1 MARKNAL
8 IRKYINLTVK
18 EDTAILDQPIYLF
31 QNDRNIDL
39 IFTIKNLRYD
49 IVRNIVEEE
58 NVVESSGATYFRVK
72 ILKPDQDDKDKE
84 FTSDLY
90 LVNEE
95 NQVVFNI
102 NDTFIF
108 DEKDEDGNLPSE
120 ENDKIGIYKLQ
131 IQLYDGGLG
140 RITIPEV
147 EFAVLSPI
155 FYDPETDGVIVDDST
170 VGDSVLGQ
178 PDEITG
184 FYEWYKGQ
192 IVSAE
197 RLNAIQDKIK
207 ELQIKIDS
215 VDVKK
220 VTAKEVSYES
230 DEFINVQDA
239 LDYLLYKPL
248 SISSFD
254 VNIDR
259 NLEMGRTIEGC
270 ILKWNYNKKIKEQY
284 LSIDNETFSISTELC
299 EYNYYTSFNSNK
311 TFTLT
316 AKDERNKVVSSTIN
330 IVYSNKI
337 YWGASSSTTYNNSF
351 LLNELSN
358 STISDNIK
366 RTIQVNATSNQ
377 YIYYVIPSR
386 LGTPIFKVGGF
397 EGGFSKVSTISFTNI
412 YNFTENYDIYRSD
425 NINLGDTTIVIS

>member
-39 IFTIKNLRYD
+39 VFTIKNLRYD

-90 LVNEE
+90 FVNGE

-108 DEKDEDGNLPSE
+108 DEKNKDGSLPSE

-131 IQLYDGGLG
+131 IQLYDSGLG

-170 VGDSVLGQ
+170 VGDSILGQ

-215 VDVKK
+215 VDVGK

-230 DEFINVQDA
+230 DEFTNVQDA
-239 LDYLLYKPL
+239 LDSLLYKSPTVTSL
-248 SISSFD
+248 TTTYSGGTT
-254 VNIDR
+254 
-259 NLEMGRTIEGC
+259 LEMGTV
-270 ILKWNYNKKIKEQY
+270 LSSVTFNWAYNKNITSQAFANVSLDTNVRTYTYTRGIFNTTTLNLTASDGKNSCSR
-284 LSIDNETFSISTELC
+284 SI
-299 EYNYYTSFNSNK
+299 
-311 TFTLT
+311 TFTY
-316 AKDERNKVVSSTIN
+316 ANRIFYGVSNTS
-330 IVYSNKI
+330 
-337 YWGASSSTTYNNSF
+337 TYNVA
-351 LLNELSN
+351 LLRSLSNTLSN
-358 STISDNIK
+358 SKARSFT
-366 RTIQVNATSNQ
+366 VNAGSNQ
-377 YIYYVIPSR
+377 HIFYAVPTR
-386 LGTPIFKVGGF
+386 LGGCKFAVHGF
-397 EGGFSKVSTISFTNI
+397 EGGFQKVATISYTNSQT
-412 YNFTENYDIYRSD
+412 YTESYDIYKSD
-425 NINLGDTTIVIS
+425 NPNLGNTTVVVS

>member
-39 IFTIKNLRYD
+39 VFTIKNLRYD
-49 IVRNIVEEE
+49 IVRNVVQEE
-58 NVVESSGATYFRVK
+58 NIVESSGATYFRVK

-90 LVNEE
+90 LVNGE

-108 DEKDEDGNLPSE
+108 DGKDEDGNLPSE

-131 IQLYDGGLG
+131 IQLYDTALG

-207 ELQIKIDS
+207 ELQIEINNID
-215 VDVKK
+215 VGK

-230 DEFINVQDA
+230 NEFTNVQDA
-239 LDYLLYKPL
+239 LDSLLYKSPTVTSL
-248 SISSFD
+248 TTTYSGGTT
-254 VNIDR
+254 
-259 NLEMGRTIEGC
+259 LEMGTV
-270 ILKWNYNKKIKEQY
+270 LASVTFNWTYNKDITSQAFANVNLDPSIRTY
-284 LSIDNETFSISTELC
+284 TYNRGIFNTTTLSLTASDGKNSCSKSI
-299 EYNYYTSFNSNK
+299 
-311 TFTLT
+311 TFTY
-316 AKDERNKVVSSTIN
+316 ANRIFYGVSSTN
-330 IVYSNKI
+330 
-337 YWGASSSTTYNNSF
+337 TYNVA
-351 LLNELSN
+351 LLKSLSNTLSN
-358 STISDNIK
+358 SKARSFT
-366 RTIQVNATSNQ
+366 VNAGSNQ
-377 YIYYVIPSR
+377 YIFYAVPTR
-386 LGTPIFKVGGF
+386 LGGCKFAVHGF
-397 EGGFSKVSTISFTNI
+397 EGGFEKVATISYTNSQS
-412 YNFTENYDIYRSD
+412 YTESYDIYKSD
-425 NINLGDTTIVIS
+425 NPNLGNTTVVVS

>member
-18 EDTAILDQPIYLF
+18 EDPEILYQPIYLF
-31 QNDRNIDL
+31 KNDRNIDL

-131 IQLYDGGLG
+131 IQLYDSGLG

-197 RLNAIQDKIK
+197 RLNAIQEKIK
-207 ELQIKIDS
+207 ELQIKTDS
-215 VDVKK
+215 MVIGKVIAKDVFFFFF
-220 VTAKEVSYES
+220 
-230 DEFINVQDA
+230 EFTNVQDA
-239 LDYLLYKPL
+239 LDSLLYKPL
-248 SISSFD
+248 TVKSLTTTYSGGTTI
-254 VNIDR
+254 
-259 NLEMGRTIEGC
+259 EMGTV
-270 ILKWNYNKKIKEQY
+270 LASVTLNW
-284 LSIDNETFSISTELC
+284 
-299 EYNYYTSFNSNK
+299 EYNRNITSQTFANVNLDPSVRTYTYTKGIFNTTTLNLTASDGK
-311 TFTLT
+311 SSCSKSITFTY
-316 AKDERNKVVSSTIN
+316 ANRIFYGVSS
-330 IVYSNKI
+330 SNE
-337 YWGASSSTTYNNSF
+337 YNVA
-351 LLNELSN
+351 LLKSLSNTLSN
-358 STISDNIK
+358 SKARNFT
-366 RTIQVNATSNQ
+366 VNAGSNQ
-377 YIYYVIPSR
+377 YIFYAVPIR
-386 LGTPIFKVGGF
+386 LGKCNFAVNGLEGGF
-397 EGGFSKVSTISFTNI
+397 EKVATVSYTNSQT
-412 YNFTENYDIYRSD
+412 YTENYDIYKSD
-425 NINLGDTTIVIS
+425 NLNLGNTTVVVS

>member
-39 IFTIKNLRYD
+39 VFTIKNLRYD

-90 LVNEE
+90 FVNGE

-108 DEKDEDGNLPSE
+108 DEKNEDGSLPSE
-120 ENDKIGIYKLQ
+120 ENDKVGIYKLQ
-131 IQLYDGGLG
+131 IQLYDSGLG

-215 VDVKK
+215 EDVEK

-230 DEFINVQDA
+230 DEFTNVQDA
-239 LDYLLYKPL
+239 LDSLLYKSPTVTSL
-248 SISSFD
+248 TTTYSGGTT
-254 VNIDR
+254 
-259 NLEMGRTIEGC
+259 LEMGTV
-270 ILKWNYNKKIKEQY
+270 LASVTFNWVYNKDITSQAFANVNLDPSVRTYTYTKGIFNTTTLNLTASDGKNSCSR
-284 LSIDNETFSISTELC
+284 SI
-299 EYNYYTSFNSNK
+299 
-311 TFTLT
+311 TFTY
-316 AKDERNKVVSSTIN
+316 ANRIFYGVSNTS
-330 IVYSNKI
+330 
-337 YWGASSSTTYNNSF
+337 TYNVA
-351 LLNELSN
+351 LLRSLSNTLSN
-358 STISDNIK
+358 SKARSFT
-366 RTIQVNATSNQ
+366 VNAGSNQ
-377 YIYYVIPSR
+377 YIFYAVPTR
-386 LGTPIFKVGGF
+386 LGGCKFAVHGF
-397 EGGFSKVSTISFTNI
+397 EGGFEKVATISYTNSQS
-412 YNFTENYDIYRSD
+412 YTESYDIYKSD
-425 NINLGDTTIVIS
+425 NPNLGNTTVVVS

>member
-108 DEKDEDGNLPSE
+108 DEKNEDGSLPSE

-131 IQLYDGGLG
+131 IQLYDSGLG

-178 PDEITG
+178 PDEVTG

-215 VDVKK
+215 VDVGK
-220 VTAKEVSYES
+220 VTAKEVSYEH
-230 DEFINVQDA
+230 DEFTNVQDA
-239 LDYLLYKPL
+239 LDSLLYKSPTVTSL
-248 SISSFD
+248 TTTYSGGTT
-254 VNIDR
+254 
-259 NLEMGRTIEGC
+259 LEMGTV
-270 ILKWNYNKKIKEQY
+270 LSSVTFNWAYNKNITSQAFANVSLDPSVRTYTYTKGIFNTTT
-284 LSIDNETFSISTELC
+284 LSLTASDGKGSCSKSI
-299 EYNYYTSFNSNK
+299 
-311 TFTLT
+311 TFTY
-316 AKDERNKVVSSTIN
+316 ANRIFYGVSST
-330 IVYSNKI
+330 S
-337 YWGASSSTTYNNSF
+337 TYNTA
-351 LLNELSN
+351 LLKSLSNTLSN
-358 STISDNIK
+358 SKARSFT
-366 RTIQVNATSNQ
+366 VNAGSNQ
-377 YIYYVIPSR
+377 YIFYAVPTR
-386 LGTPIFKVGGF
+386 LGGCKFAVHGF
-397 EGGFSKVSTISFTNI
+397 EGGFEKVATISYTNSQS
-412 YNFTENYDIYRSD
+412 YTESYDIYKSD
-425 NINLGDTTIVIS
+425 NPNLGNTTVVVS

>member
-39 IFTIKNLRYD
+39 VFTIKNLRYD

-90 LVNEE
+90 FVNGE

-108 DEKDEDGNLPSE
+108 DEKNKDGSLPSE

-131 IQLYDGGLG
+131 IQLYDSGLG

-170 VGDSVLGQ
+170 VGDSILGQ

-215 VDVKK
+215 VDVGK

-230 DEFINVQDA
+230 DEFTNVQDA
-239 LDYLLYKPL
+239 LDSLLYKSPTVTSL
-248 SISSFD
+248 TTTYSGG
-254 VNIDR
+254 NT
-259 NLEMGRTIEGC
+259 LEMGTV
-270 ILKWNYNKKIKEQY
+270 LSSVTFNWAYNKNITSQAFANVSLDPNVRTYTYTRGIFNTTTLNLTASDGKNSCSR
-284 LSIDNETFSISTELC
+284 SI
-299 EYNYYTSFNSNK
+299 
-311 TFTLT
+311 TFTY
-316 AKDERNKVVSSTIN
+316 ANRIFYGVSNTS
-330 IVYSNKI
+330 
-337 YWGASSSTTYNNSF
+337 TYNVA
-351 LLNELSN
+351 LLRSLSNTLSN
-358 STISDNIK
+358 SKARSFT
-366 RTIQVNATSNQ
+366 VNAGSNQ
-377 YIYYVIPSR
+377 HIFYAVPTR
-386 LGTPIFKVGGF
+386 LGGCKFAVHGF
-397 EGGFSKVSTISFTNI
+397 EGGFQKVATISYTNSQT
-412 YNFTENYDIYRSD
+412 YTESYDIYKSD
-425 NINLGDTTIVIS
+425 NPNLGNTTVVVS

>member
-131 IQLYDGGLG
+131 IQLYDSGLG

-155 FYDPETDGVIVDDST
+155 FYVPETDGVIVD
-170 VGDSVLGQ
+170 
-178 PDEITG
+178 
-184 FYEWYKGQ
+184 
-192 IVSAE
+192 
-197 RLNAIQDKIK
+197 N
-207 ELQIKIDS
+207 
-215 VDVKK
+215 
-220 VTAKEVSYES
+220 
-230 DEFINVQDA
+230 
-239 LDYLLYKPL
+239 
-248 SISSFD
+248 
-254 VNIDR
+254 
-259 NLEMGRTIEGC
+259 
-270 ILKWNYNKKIKEQY
+270 
-284 LSIDNETFSISTELC
+284 STE
-299 EYNYYTSFNSNK
+299 
-311 TFTLT
+311 
-316 AKDERNKVVSSTIN
+316 R
-330 IVYSNKI
+330 
-337 YWGASSSTTYNNSF
+337 
-351 LLNELSN
+351 
-358 STISDNIK
+358 DN
-366 RTIQVNATSNQ
+366 V
-377 YIYYVIPSR
+377 
-386 LGTPIFKVGGF
+386 
-397 EGGFSKVSTISFTNI
+397 
-412 YNFTENYDIYRSD
+412 
-425 NINLGDTTIVIS
+425 

>member
-39 IFTIKNLRYD
+39 VFTIKNLRYD

-90 LVNEE
+90 FVNGE

-108 DEKDEDGNLPSE
+108 DEKNEDGSLPSE

-131 IQLYDGGLG
+131 IQLYDSGLG

-207 ELQIKIDS
+207 ELQIEIDNI
-215 VDVKK
+215 DVGK
-220 VTAKEVSYES
+220 VTAREVSYES
-230 DEFINVQDA
+230 NEFTNVQDA
-239 LDYLLYKPL
+239 LDSLLYKPPTVTSL
-248 SISSFD
+248 TTTYSGGTT
-254 VNIDR
+254 
-259 NLEMGRTIEGC
+259 LEMGTV
-270 ILKWNYNKKIKEQY
+270 LASVKFNWAYNKNITSQTFANVNLDPSVRTYTYTKGIFNTTTLNLTASDGKNSCSR
-284 LSIDNETFSISTELC
+284 SI
-299 EYNYYTSFNSNK
+299 
-311 TFTLT
+311 TFTY
-316 AKDERNKVVSSTIN
+316 ANRIFYGVSSTN
-330 IVYSNKI
+330 TYNVALLKSLSNK
-337 YWGASSSTTYNNSF
+337 
-351 LLNELSN
+351 LSN
-358 STISDNIK
+358 SKARSFT
-366 RTIQVNATSNQ
+366 VNASSNQ
-377 YIYYVIPSR
+377 YIFYAVPTR
-386 LGTPIFKVGGF
+386 LGGCKFAVHGF
-397 EGGFSKVSTISFTNI
+397 EGGFEKVATISYTNSQS
-412 YNFTENYDIYRSD
+412 YTESYDIYKSD
-425 NINLGDTTIVIS
+425 NPNLGNTTVVVS

>member
-39 IFTIKNLRYD
+39 VFTIKNLRYD

-58 NVVESSGATYFRVK
+58 NIVESSGATYFRVK

-90 LVNEE
+90 FVNGE

-108 DEKDEDGNLPSE
+108 DEKNKDGSLPSE

-131 IQLYDGGLG
+131 IQLYDSGLG

-215 VDVKK
+215 VDVGK

-230 DEFINVQDA
+230 DEFTNVQDA
-239 LDYLLYKPL
+239 LDSLLYKSPTVTSL
-248 SISSFD
+248 TTTYSGG
-254 VNIDR
+254 NT
-259 NLEMGRTIEGC
+259 LEMGTV
-270 ILKWNYNKKIKEQY
+270 LSSVTFNWAYNKNITSQAFANVSLDPNVRTYTYTRGIFNTTTLNLTASDGKNSCSR
-284 LSIDNETFSISTELC
+284 SI
-299 EYNYYTSFNSNK
+299 
-311 TFTLT
+311 TFTY
-316 AKDERNKVVSSTIN
+316 ANRIFYGVSNTS
-330 IVYSNKI
+330 
-337 YWGASSSTTYNNSF
+337 TYNVA
-351 LLNELSN
+351 LLRSLSNTLSN
-358 STISDNIK
+358 SKARSFT
-366 RTIQVNATSNQ
+366 VNAGSNQ
-377 YIYYVIPSR
+377 HIFYAVPTR
-386 LGTPIFKVGGF
+386 LGGCKFAVHGF
-397 EGGFSKVSTISFTNI
+397 EGGFQKVATISYTNSQT
-412 YNFTENYDIYRSD
+412 YTESYDIYKSD
-425 NINLGDTTIVIS
+425 NPNLGNTTVVVS

>member
-39 IFTIKNLRYD
+39 VFTIKNLRYD

-90 LVNEE
+90 FVNGE

-131 IQLYDGGLG
+131 IQLYDSGLG

-170 VGDSVLGQ
+170 VGDSILGQ

-215 VDVKK
+215 VDVGK

-230 DEFINVQDA
+230 DEFTNVQDA
-239 LDYLLYKPL
+239 LDSLLYKSPTVTSL
-248 SISSFD
+248 TTTYSGGTT
-254 VNIDR
+254 
-259 NLEMGRTIEGC
+259 LEMGTV
-270 ILKWNYNKKIKEQY
+270 LSSVTFNWAYNKNITSQAFANVSLDTNVRTYTYTRGIFNTTTLNLTASDGKNSCSR
-284 LSIDNETFSISTELC
+284 SI
-299 EYNYYTSFNSNK
+299 
-311 TFTLT
+311 TFTY
-316 AKDERNKVVSSTIN
+316 ANRIFYGVSST
-330 IVYSNKI
+330 S
-337 YWGASSSTTYNNSF
+337 TYNVA
-351 LLNELSN
+351 LLKSLSNTLSN
-358 STISDNIK
+358 SKARSFT
-366 RTIQVNATSNQ
+366 VNAGSNQ
-377 YIYYVIPSR
+377 YIFYAVPTR
-386 LGTPIFKVGGF
+386 LGGCKFAVHGF
-397 EGGFSKVSTISFTNI
+397 EGGFEKVATISYTNSQT
-412 YNFTENYDIYRSD
+412 YTESYDIYKSD
-425 NINLGDTTIVIS
+425 NPNLGNTTVVVS

>member
-39 IFTIKNLRYD
+39 VFTIKNLRYD

-90 LVNEE
+90 FVNGE

-108 DEKDEDGNLPSE
+108 DEKNEDGSLPSE

-131 IQLYDGGLG
+131 IQLYDSGLG

-215 VDVKK
+215 VDVGK

-230 DEFINVQDA
+230 DEFTNVQDA
-239 LDYLLYKPL
+239 LDSLLYKSPTVTSL
-248 SISSFD
+248 TTTYSGGTT
-254 VNIDR
+254 
-259 NLEMGRTIEGC
+259 LEMGTV
-270 ILKWNYNKKIKEQY
+270 LSSVTFNWAYNKNITSQAFANVSLDTNVRTYTYTRGIFNTTTLNLTASDGKNSCSR
-284 LSIDNETFSISTELC
+284 SI
-299 EYNYYTSFNSNK
+299 
-311 TFTLT
+311 TFTY
-316 AKDERNKVVSSTIN
+316 ANRIFYGVSSTN
-330 IVYSNKI
+330 
-337 YWGASSSTTYNNSF
+337 TYNVA
-351 LLNELSN
+351 LLKSLSNTLSN
-358 STISDNIK
+358 SKARSFT
-366 RTIQVNATSNQ
+366 VNAGSNQ
-377 YIYYVIPSR
+377 YIFYAVPTR
-386 LGTPIFKVGGF
+386 LGGCKFAVHGF
-397 EGGFSKVSTISFTNI
+397 EGGFEKVATISYTNSQT
-412 YNFTENYDIYRSD
+412 YTESYDIYKSD
-425 NINLGDTTIVIS
+425 NPNLGNTTVVVS

>member
-8 IRKYINLTVK
+8 IRKYINLTIK

-39 IFTIKNLRYD
+39 VFTIKNLRYD

-108 DEKDEDGNLPSE
+108 DEKNEDGSLPSE

-131 IQLYDGGLG
+131 IQLYDSGLG

-215 VDVKK
+215 EDVEK
-220 VTAKEVSYES
+220 VTAREVSYES
-230 DEFINVQDA
+230 DEFTNVQDA
-239 LDYLLYKPL
+239 LDSLLYKSPTVTSL
-248 SISSFD
+248 TTTYSGGTT
-254 VNIDR
+254 
-259 NLEMGRTIEGC
+259 LEMGTV
-270 ILKWNYNKKIKEQY
+270 LASVKFNWAYNKNITSQTFANVNLDPSVRTYTYTKGIFNTTTLNLTASDSKNSCSR
-284 LSIDNETFSISTELC
+284 SI
-299 EYNYYTSFNSNK
+299 
-311 TFTLT
+311 TFTY
-316 AKDERNKVVSSTIN
+316 ANRIFYGVSSTN
-330 IVYSNKI
+330 
-337 YWGASSSTTYNNSF
+337 TYNVA
-351 LLNELSN
+351 LLKSLSNTLSN
-358 STISDNIK
+358 SKARSFT
-366 RTIQVNATSNQ
+366 VNAGSNQ
-377 YIYYVIPSR
+377 YIFYAVPTR
-386 LGTPIFKVGGF
+386 LGGCKFAVHGF
-397 EGGFSKVSTISFTNI
+397 EGGFEKVATISYTNSQT
-412 YNFTENYDIYRSD
+412 YTESYDIYKSD
-425 NINLGDTTIVIS
+425 NPNLGNTTVVVS

>member
-39 IFTIKNLRYD
+39 VFTIKNLRYD

-90 LVNEE
+90 FVNGE

-108 DEKDEDGNLPSE
+108 DEKNEDGSLPSE

-131 IQLYDGGLG
+131 IQLYDSGLG

-215 VDVKK
+215 VDVGK

-230 DEFINVQDA
+230 DEFTNVQDA
-239 LDYLLYKPL
+239 LDSLLYKPL
-248 SISSFD
+248 TVKSLTTTYSGGTTI
-254 VNIDR
+254 
-259 NLEMGRTIEGC
+259 EMGTV
-270 ILKWNYNKKIKEQY
+270 LASVTLNW
-284 LSIDNETFSISTELC
+284 
-299 EYNYYTSFNSNK
+299 EYNRNITSQTFANVNLDPSVRTYTYTKGIFNTTTLNLTASDSKNSCSRSI
-311 TFTLT
+311 TFTY
-316 AKDERNKVVSSTIN
+316 ANRIFYGVSNTS
-330 IVYSNKI
+330 
-337 YWGASSSTTYNNSF
+337 TYNVA
-351 LLNELSN
+351 LLRSLSNTLSN
-358 STISDNIK
+358 SKARSFT
-366 RTIQVNATSNQ
+366 VNAGSNQ
-377 YIYYVIPSR
+377 HIFYAVPTR
-386 LGTPIFKVGGF
+386 LGGCKFAVHGF
-397 EGGFSKVSTISFTNI
+397 EGGFQKVATISYTNSQT
-412 YNFTENYDIYRSD
+412 YTESYDIYKSD
-425 NINLGDTTIVIS
+425 NPNLGNTTVVVS

>member
-39 IFTIKNLRYD
+39 VFTIKNLRYD

-58 NVVESSGATYFRVK
+58 NIVESSGATYFRVK

-90 LVNEE
+90 FVNGE

-108 DEKDEDGNLPSE
+108 DEKNEDGSLPSE

-131 IQLYDGGLG
+131 IQLYDSGLG

-178 PDEITG
+178 PDEVTG

-215 VDVKK
+215 VDVGK

-230 DEFINVQDA
+230 DEFTNVQDA
-239 LDYLLYKPL
+239 LDSLLYKSPTVTSL
-248 SISSFD
+248 TTTYSGGTT
-254 VNIDR
+254 
-259 NLEMGRTIEGC
+259 LEMGTV
-270 ILKWNYNKKIKEQY
+270 LSSVTFNWAYNKNITSQAFANVSLDTNVRIYTYTKGIFNTTTLNLTASDGKNSCSR
-284 LSIDNETFSISTELC
+284 SI
-299 EYNYYTSFNSNK
+299 
-311 TFTLT
+311 TFTY
-316 AKDERNKVVSSTIN
+316 ANRIFYGVSNTS
-330 IVYSNKI
+330 
-337 YWGASSSTTYNNSF
+337 TYNVA
-351 LLNELSN
+351 LLRSLSNTLSN
-358 STISDNIK
+358 SKARSFT
-366 RTIQVNATSNQ
+366 VNAGSNQ
-377 YIYYVIPSR
+377 HIFYAVPTR
-386 LGTPIFKVGGF
+386 LGGCKFAVHGF
-397 EGGFSKVSTISFTNI
+397 EGGFEKVATISYTNSQT
-412 YNFTENYDIYRSD
+412 YTESYDIYKSD
-425 NINLGDTTIVIS
+425 NPNLGNTTVVVS

>member
-39 IFTIKNLRYD
+39 VFTIKNLRYD

-72 ILKPDQDDKDKE
+72 ILKPDQDDKDRE

-90 LVNEE
+90 FVNGE

-108 DEKDEDGNLPSE
+108 DEKNEDGSLPSE

-131 IQLYDGGLG
+131 IQLYDSGLG

-215 VDVKK
+215 VDVGK

-230 DEFINVQDA
+230 DEFTNVQDA
-239 LDYLLYKPL
+239 LDSLLYKSPTVTSL
-248 SISSFD
+248 TTTYSGGTT
-254 VNIDR
+254 
-259 NLEMGRTIEGC
+259 LEMGTV
-270 ILKWNYNKKIKEQY
+270 LSSVTFNWAYNKNITSQAFANVSLDPNVITYTYTRGIFNTTTLNLTASDGKNSCSR
-284 LSIDNETFSISTELC
+284 SI
-299 EYNYYTSFNSNK
+299 
-311 TFTLT
+311 TFTY
-316 AKDERNKVVSSTIN
+316 ANRIFYGVSNTS
-330 IVYSNKI
+330 
-337 YWGASSSTTYNNSF
+337 TYNVAF
-351 LLNELSN
+351 F
-358 STISDNIK
+358 
-366 RTIQVNATSNQ
+366 R
-377 YIYYVIPSR
+377 
-386 LGTPIFKVGGF
+386 
-397 EGGFSKVSTISFTNI
+397 
-412 YNFTENYDIYRSD
+412 
-425 NINLGDTTIVIS
+425 